1 MNTKL
6 YDKEDDI
13 IDRGDA
19 TNFSEA
25 LDYFNID
32 RVYQHN
38 KQNFNKLEEF
48 NVKIESD
55 YYNSYFIN
63 GKYKTKTIKLNNKLY
78 HKLNYDNSRKIK

>member
-38 KQNFNKLEEF
+38 KQAFDKLNEF
-48 NVKIESD
+48 NIEL
-55 YYNSYFIN
+55 F
-63 GKYKTKTIKLNNKLY
+63 L
-78 HKLNYDNSRKIK
+78 

>member
-32 RVYQHN
+32 RVYQHD
-38 KQNFNKLEEF
+38 KQNFDKLQEF
-48 NVKIESD
+48 NIKIESD

-63 GKYKTKTIKLNNKLY
+63 GKYQTIKLNNKLY

>member
-38 KQNFNKLEEF
+38 KQAFDLSL
-48 NVKIESD
+48 IH
-55 YYNSYFIN
+55 I
-63 GKYKTKTIKLNNKLY
+63 
-78 HKLNYDNSRKIK
+78 